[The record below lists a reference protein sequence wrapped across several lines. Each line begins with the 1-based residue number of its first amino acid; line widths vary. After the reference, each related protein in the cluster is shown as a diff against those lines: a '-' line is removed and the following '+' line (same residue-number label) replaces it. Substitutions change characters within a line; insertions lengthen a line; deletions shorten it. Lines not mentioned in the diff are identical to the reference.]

1 MSNDPQDQA
10 EALDGDVVEPSD
22 DFVGDAVGEG
32 YADFPPDQL
41 QGSDTFGTTPAEEQG
56 GESFE
61 ARDDRY
67 RPEAHERERVV
78 EDAPDEMA
86 TEEIAD
92 DRPLPP
98 AGQLVDEHP
107 MDDDDEEQ
115 LVTEARGER
124 MEAAEEAAVRVDPEP
139 G

>member
-1 MSNDPQDQA
+1 MSDDPQDQA
-10 EALDGDVVEPSD
+10 EALDGDVVESSD
-22 DFVGDAVGEG
+22 DFEGEAVGEAF
-32 YADFPPDQL
+32 ADFPPDQL

-56 GESFE
+56 GESF
-61 ARDDRY
+61 ADRDDRY
-67 RPEAHERERVV
+67 RPEVHERERLVD
-78 EDAPDEMA
+78 EAPDEMV
-86 TEEIAD
+86 TEAIAD

-124 MEAAEEAAVRVDPEP
+124 MESAEEAAVRVDPEP